1 MFAVFAVFV
10 WLGPPWLDASRL
22 KALTPVQRETAID
35 ALRGRMLQLGAGV
48 AAVTALVYTARNFN
62 LSRESHVTDRYTK
75 AIGQLGSDAL
85 DVRLGAIYALERIMI
100 DSPRDHPTIVE
111 VLAAFIGEHSRLSR
125 TRQAELEAAEETG
138 LITSETDVRAAATVL
153 GRRPRGREE
162 RGDLILS
169 GAYLAGATLAGVNLI
184 GAVLA
189 DANLTRA
196 YLAGATLA
204 RTALP
209 NANLTRAYL
218 AGATLAGAYLSG
230 ANLTRANLTRA
241 NLTGANLAFVNLT
254 RADLTSADLTSV
266 TLAGADLTSADLT
279 GANLTS
285 ADLSVANL
293 TRANLTGTNLTGANL
308 AGVEL
313 PPSALD
319 NPTLPERFRPSP
331 PLND

>member
-169 GAYLAGATLAGVNLI
+169 GAYLAGATLAG
-184 GAVLA
+184 
-189 DANLTRA
+189 
-196 YLAGATLA
+196 
-204 RTALP
+204 
-209 NANLTRAYL
+209 
-218 AGATLAGAYLSG
+218 AYLSG

-254 RADLTSADLTSV
+254 R
-266 TLAGADLTSADLT
+266 ADLTSADLT

>member
-204 RTALP
+204 
-209 NANLTRAYL
+209 
-218 AGATLAGAYLSG
+218 GAYLSG

>member
-1 MFAVFAVFV
+1 VFAVFAVFV

-204 RTALP
+204 
-209 NANLTRAYL
+209 
-218 AGATLAGAYLSG
+218 GAYLSG

-241 NLTGANLAFVNLT
+241 NLTRANLAFVNLT